1 MAASATRFGPRFWIG
16 LLVST
21 ACVALL
27 AREIDLH
34 EFAAALR
41 DASLPVLALTL
52 VTKALAFVCQGGRSR
67 ALFTPFGRWPLALFV
82 RAHLLGFGGNTVLPL
97 RMGEL
102 LRWRELARRTQVGLS
117 STAGVL
123 ALERALDLL
132 WLLLLA
138 ALLPVFVALD
148 LPIGATVAVS
158 LSAVVLALAAA
169 AWIGGRPDA
178 VGRWAAS
185 ATRRAGERVAGRVES
200 SARGFTRG
208 LAAVGSPRRFAAAS
222 AWTLGYWTAGGLGVA
237 LWFVAFDLDLPWH
250 AAPVLLVFLALGAA
264 VPAAPGYIGTYH
276 LAAVGGLLWLGVDR
290 TQATAVAVAGHFFAT
305 VPAALAAFALFFQE
319 LRGSL
324 AETNDRRMEIS

>member
-1 MAASATRFGPRFWIG
+1 VTASATRFGPRFWIG

-34 EFAAALR
+34 AFAAALR
-41 DASLPVLALTL
+41 DASLPALALTL

-67 ALFTPFGRWPLALFV
+67 ALFARFGRWPLALFV

-102 LRWRELARRTQVGLS
+102 LRWHELARRTGVGLS
-117 STAGVL
+117 SSAGVL

-158 LSAVVLALAAA
+158 LSAVVLALAVA
-169 AWIGGRPDA
+169 AWIGGRPDT
-178 VGRWAAS
+178 VGRWAAAAS
-185 ATRRAGERVAGRVES
+185 RRAGERVAGRVEAF
-200 SARGFTRG
+200 ARGFTRG

-222 AWTLGYWTAGGLGVA
+222 AWTLGYWMANCSGVTVWFLAFNLG
-237 LWFVAFDLDLPWH
+237 LPWH
-250 AAPVLLVFLALGAA
+250 AAPVLMVFLALGAA

-276 LAAVGGLLWLGVDR
+276 LAVVSGLVWLGVDR
-290 TQATAVAVAGHFFAT
+290 TQAIAVAVAGHFFAT
-305 VPAALAAFALFFQE
+305 VPAALAAVALYFQE
-319 LRGSL
+319 LHAAL
-324 AETNDRRMEIS
+324 PAPNDRKIEIP